1 LGRNNRSED
10 VVSEIISFA
19 LGERFESIV
28 RPDDPQNGFH
38 TASTRSG
45 PRPSSPTRRA
55 QIAVGHPAGRKAIF
69 RERATLRPWFGGN
82 QPTDVAIGFP

>member
-19 LGERFESIV
+19 LGDRFESIV

-38 TASTRSG
+38 TASVRLGSDSQSASCPLY
-45 PRPSSPTRRA
+45 PR
-55 QIAVGHPAGRKAIF
+55 
-69 RERATLRPWFGGN
+69 
-82 QPTDVAIGFP
+82 